1 MFGRSVCIHAAE
13 KKEAHRISSA
23 GCDCVQ
29 RIAYEGKEMN
39 ITTAKEVLEKAS
51 GWATFSYVETKNE
64 KEINGEKTTET
75 RYELNCQPKKV
86 KLACVKE

>member
-1 MFGRSVCIHAAE
+1 
-13 KKEAHRISSA
+13 
-23 GCDCVQ
+23 
-29 RIAYEGKEMN
+29 MN

>member
-1 MFGRSVCIHAAE
+1 M
-13 KKEAHRISSA
+13 
-23 GCDCVQ
+23 D
-29 RIAYEGKEMN
+29 

-75 RYELNCQPKKV
+75 RYELNCQPKKAKRGWIGAFGEWVV
-86 KLACVKE
+86 KMAPWGVILYIASKVVK